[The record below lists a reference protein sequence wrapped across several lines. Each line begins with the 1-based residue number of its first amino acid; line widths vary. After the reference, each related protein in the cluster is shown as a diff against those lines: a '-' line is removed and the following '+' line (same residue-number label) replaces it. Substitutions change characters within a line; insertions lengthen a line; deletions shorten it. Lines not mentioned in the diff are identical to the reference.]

1 MRAPKSFNPPAETAF
16 TGADTPVSTE
26 IDGAILNY
34 YERYCGD
41 YQRDTAHLSLAEH
54 GAYTML
60 LDTYFSVE
68 KPLPSDLPS
77 LYRVCRAMTRLEQQ
91 AVKSVAEQFFPVS
104 EVDGLRH
111 NQRAD
116 REIAKA
122 RPKIEA
128 ARINGRKG
136 GRPPKPGASP
146 IFQETL
152 QRTPAIP
159 DGLSMGSSNST
170 AEILSGEPGGK
181 AHQRQPQLQHQLQRH
196 KDTNQDTT
204 SPAFL
209 QGEKGSEPEHQS
221 DFTSSFTSESGVR
234 QSESI
239 HTGSFHGSGEH
250 EAFHPVP
257 QGTGGAYCKALTL
270 LGIQGCN
277 PHHPV
282 FQALLQAGALE
293 EEFVQAARNAAARGK
308 ASFAYVVG
316 TVKRQR
322 EEAAKLVLHRGRMPN
337 SQELLESSNKA
348 AARGWLPPELRAAE
362 TTGTEWRETPRA
374 S

>member
-1 MRAPKSFNPPAETAF
+1 M
-16 TGADTPVSTE
+16 
-26 IDGAILNY
+26 NY

-91 AVKSVAEQFFPVS
+91 AVKAVAEQFFPVS

-136 GRPPKPGASP
+136 GRPPRQEAFQKTR
-146 IFQETL
+146 QETP
-152 QRTPAIP
+152 RIP
-159 DGLSMGSSNST
+159 SGLSEGSGNST
-170 AEILSGEPGGK
+170 DQIFHGEPGGK
-181 AHQRQPQLQHQLQRH
+181 AHQHQPQLQHQSD
-196 KDTNQDTT
+196 KGTNQGYTPAICLAEEQGYEPSRAPGCI
-204 SPAFL
+204 SPLGIEIGA
-209 QGEKGSEPEHQS
+209 
-221 DFTSSFTSESGVR
+221 R
-234 QSESI
+234 
-239 HTGSFHGSGEH
+239 HTESFHPESF
-250 EAFHPVP
+250 EAKTLHSVQPGMA
-257 QGTGGAYCKALTL
+257 GTCCKTL
-270 LGIQGCN
+270 ARHGVQGCN
-277 PHHPV
+277 PHHPT
-282 FQALLQAGALE
+282 FLALLKAGAME

-322 EEAAKLVLHRGRMPN
+322 EEAAKLVLHHGRMPN
-337 SQELLESSNKA
+337 GQELLESSNKA
-348 AARGWLPPELRAAE
+348 AAKGWLPPELRN
-362 TTGTEWRETPRA
+362 TELRDTKLRGSELREPGSRETQYA
-374 S
+374 N

>member
-1 MRAPKSFNPPAETAF
+1 M
-16 TGADTPVSTE
+16 
-26 IDGAILNY
+26 NY

-104 EVDGLRH
+104 MVDGFRH

-128 ARINGRKG
+128 ARNNGRKG
-136 GRPPKPGASP
+136 GRPPKEAP
-146 IFQETL
+146 L
-152 QRTPAIP
+152 QQATPK
-159 DGLSMGSSNST
+159 L
-170 AEILSGEPGGK
+170 EKPGGLAGGFRGITRNTTGDISRDISIGSAWLEPSGK
-181 AHQRQPQLQHQLQRH
+181 APQHQHQPQLHQNPHSDSQQPFCAAVRG
-196 KDTNQDTT
+196 TEE
-204 SPAFL
+204 
-209 QGEKGSEPEHQS
+209 QGGVLDAPS
-221 DFTSSFTSESGVR
+221 DHPSRRNPRDFAAPGLGAVKSWNSSQPG
-234 QSESI
+234 I
-239 HTGSFHGSGEH
+239 
-250 EAFHPVP
+250 A
-257 QGTGGAYCKALTL
+257 GACCKALIQ

-277 PHHPV
+277 PHHPTLL
-282 FQALLQAGALE
+282 ALLNAGAAE
-293 EEFVQAARNAAARGK
+293 DEFAQAARNALAKGK
-308 ASFAYVVG
+308 TSFAYVLG

-322 EEAAKLVLHRGRMPN
+322 EDAAKLVLYQGRMPN
-337 SQELLESSNKA
+337 TQELLESSNRA
-348 AARGWLPPELRAAE
+348 AADGWVPPELRQADAKVNAGADVKVE
-362 TTGTEWRETPRA
+362 VEELQHGNR
-374 S
+374 